1 MSTRSEDPVATQ
13 TTMTVYN
20 QTEAAAL
27 LGVSRVTLWRYI
39 RDGRLTAQRRG
50 REMIISSDNL
60 LEFVL
65 RERQGAGI
73 PAPKA

>member
-1 MSTRSEDPVATQ
+1 MATQ

-27 LGVSRVTLWRYI
+27 LGVSRVTVWRYI
-39 RDGRLTAQRRG
+39 RDGRLLAARRG
-50 REMIISSDNL
+50 RELLISSDNL

-73 PAPKA
+73 PAPRQ